1 MVYTIHEFEF
11 EKGNNY
17 PSVKRRLKKNLIFW
31 QETLSAIS
39 TILEIIDNDYK
50 IPFFKTPKCAAFRNN
65 QSALK
70 IKDFVEE
77 SISELLKCGS
87 IIEVEKPAEV
97 IKPLSVSINSSGKKR
112 LILDLRY
119 VNGHVY
125 KDKIKFEDWK
135 CFEHYLEGKK
145 GYLFKFDLKNGYHH
159 IDIFEPHQKFLGF
172 SWIFK
177 GNIKFFV
184 FTVLPFGL
192 TSAPFILTKVV
203 RPLVKYWR
211 LNSVKITCFLD
222 DGIGIEYNYEEAKRK
237 SEFVQQTLA
246 KSGFTPNIQKS
257 TWEPCKILT
266 WLGIDINLSSGT
278 LKITKSRI
286 ENILNTISLILWK
299 IFSAKTLAKLNGQL
313 ISAKYVLSDIVQLK
327 TQFLCKSIEQS
338 SSWDKT
344 FIYEITV

>member
-1 MVYTIHEFEF
+1 MA
-11 EKGNNY
+11 
-17 PSVKRRLKKNLIFW
+17 S
-31 QETLSAIS
+31 
-39 TILEIIDNDYK
+39 
-50 IPFFKTPKCAAFRNN
+50 FRNN

-70 IKDFVEE
+70 NKDFVEE
-77 SISELLKCGS
+77 SISKLLKCGS
-87 IIEVEKPAEV
+87 IIEAEKPLEV
-97 IKPLSVSINSSGKKR
+97 INPLSVSINSSGIKR

-119 VNGHVY
+119 VYTHVC
-125 KDKIKFEDWK
+125 KDEIKFEDWK

-192 TSAPFILTKVV
+192 TSATFIFTKVV

-237 SEFVQQTLA
+237 SEFVQETLT
-246 KSGFTPNIQKS
+246 KSGFIPNIQKS

-278 LKITKSRI
+278 LKITKFRI
-286 ENILNTISLILWK
+286 DNILNTISLTLRK
-299 IFSAKTLAKLNGQL
+299 IFVSARTLLDNLTCWTTYFNKICNWRYRA
-313 ISAKYVLSDIVQLK
+313 
-327 TQFLCKSIEQS
+327 TQKSIPLQ
-338 SSWDKT
+338 
-344 FIYEITV
+344 IYRTKLLMGQNF

>member
-1 MVYTIHEFEF
+1 M
-11 EKGNNY
+11 
-17 PSVKRRLKKNLIFW
+17 
-31 QETLSAIS
+31 
-39 TILEIIDNDYK
+39 
-50 IPFFKTPKCAAFRNN
+50 
-65 QSALK
+65 
-70 IKDFVEE
+70 
-77 SISELLKCGS
+77 
-87 IIEVEKPAEV
+87 
-97 IKPLSVSINSSGKKR
+97 
-112 LILDLRY
+112 DLRY
-119 VNGHVY
+119 VNTHVY

-192 TSAPFILTKVV
+192 TSATFIFTKVV

-237 SEFVQQTLA
+237 SEFVQETLT
-246 KSGFTPNIQKS
+246 KSGFIPNIQKS

-286 ENILNTISLILWK
+286 DNILNTVSLILRK
-299 IFSAKTLAKLNGQL
+299 IFVSARTNLQDNLFQQNM
-313 ISAKYVLSDIVQLK
+313 
-327 TQFLCKSIEQS
+327 
-338 SSWDKT
+338 
-344 FIYEITV
+344 